1 MVVGAGGLH
10 PFSDGYPG
18 FVRADFG
25 DAEIA
30 HSGAFLRDED
40 LLRAADDLELV
51 RIDAGDEERGA
62 MPEDVIIVGPHPRV
76 DEKEAFPNRDPVLLS
91 VVVAEWRSIV
101 ELPLLNRIEMNAV
114 RSRSHLSRVIS
125 PQGEIE
131 PVAKSGE

>member
-1 MVVGAGGLH
+1 MIA
-10 PFSDGYPG
+10 
-18 FVRADFG
+18 RQE
-25 DAEIA
+25 DAFRSA
-30 HSGAFLRDED
+30 QDAKRLRIH
-40 LLRAADDLELV
+40 LP
-51 RIDAGDEERGA
+51 DEERGA